1 LAAVKAYVI
10 NADYQL
16 DPSVAN
22 IGGQKVPQVDRWIFP
37 AIFRQDV
44 ALPSGRISAY
54 SDGKTGWITAPQG
67 WGALAGVQRKQLES
81 DLFRS
86 YFRLLLSD
94 RIEGRTVNKVDVDLV
109 EITDTTGQLT
119 RIEFDPK
126 TGLPRRGTFDV
137 PQAAGAP
144 LFTEEAYD
152 DFREVDG
159 IKFPFKTVITQGGK
173 KFADVVV
180 TDCKINPPI
189 RQIEL
194 SMRPQ

>member
-1 LAAVKAYVI
+1 
-10 NADYQL
+10 
-16 DPSVAN
+16 
-22 IGGQKVPQVDRWIFP
+22 
-37 AIFRQDV
+37 V
-44 ALPSGRISAY
+44 ALPTGRISAY
-54 SDGKTGWITAPQG
+54 SDGKTGWITTPQG

-81 DLFRS
+81 DLFRN

-94 RIEGRTVNKVDVDLV
+94 QIEGRTVNQVDDNLI

-119 RIEFDPK
+119 RIEFDAK
-126 TGLPRRGTFDV
+126 TGLPRRATYDV
-137 PQAAGAP
+137 AQAAGPP

-159 IKFPFKTVITQGGK
+159 IKFPFKTVILQGGR

-194 SMRPQ
+194 GMRPQ